1 MNYEYQCVIRTV
13 FLNVSFFSILNR
25 ISSESNADGGQCHGN
40 APDGLIG
47 NYRNYRNSVAT
58 IDSDVAARFTWQL
71 SSAGSKKIF
80 R

>member
-1 MNYEYQCVIRTV
+1 M
-13 FLNVSFFSILNR
+13 FPFSISNR

>member
-1 MNYEYQCVIRTV
+1 M
-13 FLNVSFFSILNR
+13 FFFSISNR
-25 ISSESNADGGQCHGN
+25 ISSESNADGGQCQGN
-40 APDGLIG
+40 GPDGLIG

>member
-1 MNYEYQCVIRTV
+1 MNISLC
-13 FLNVSFFSILNR
+13 LALFFKGPLFSLLNR
-25 ISSESNADGGQCHGN
+25 ISSESNADGGQCYGN

-47 NYRNYRNSVAT
+47 NCRNQRNSVAT